1 MTYFERLLEQQLASS
16 SAMVETDVDLVRNG
30 DFALNRLSDHRLWET
45 MSDTGDGSW
54 YAVSGQFEVQRATG
68 LSGTPAKKVITA
80 VLELDSHTGARAH
93 GATNSNAVVSQ
104 VIEEITQPGTFRLS
118 LDYSARNK
126 TGVAN
131 EDTSSAEVW
140 LGDKLV
146 ATLTNTDATWQQRII
161 EVDLQ
166 AGDLPADGPVM
177 LRLVATGIADGYGAL
192 IDNVSLREIGKTGLL
207 SEDLITN
214 GAFENSAHFG
224 RWKTFSEL
232 DGWTVSEDS
241 VFELQHVRKP
251 TTPRDPSDVYIELDG
266 HGSASNSEVAQD
278 IEVTEAGLY
287 LLSFEYSPRWTG
299 ATTEE
304 SSGMEV
310 KIGDT
315 VIAEIS
321 SGEVG
326 WQPYT
331 FNVHLDEG
339 PVTLSFRGTG
349 TQDTRGA
356 LVGNVALV
364 RVQEELPLA
373 ISAQAAVEA
382 QPGLLGEVFFAETD
396 LRNLEQAVAEKDETP
411 DATFVATAIDYGNMT
426 SWSYATID
434 VVLEHDAGSLNED
447 ADLQRN
453 VDHTYINLSGEIFL
467 EAGTHTFLNR
477 TDDGFRLTID
487 DTLVAEYQGLRTAR
501 TTEGTITVANDG
513 WYAIN
518 IDYFDWRG
526 ASQLRIEHRLNDGP
540 LETLSDDRLRHTS
553 ADDDNTA
560 PDAVA
565 DLAQTTEDTPIVI
578 DVLANDVD
586 ADGDALALMALGTA
600 RHGSVSDNGDG
611 TVTFIPDAD
620 FNGEATF
627 TYTISDG
634 SDSATGT
641 ATVTVTPVNDAP
653 YAVTDTKATTRDG
666 WVQIDVL
673 SNDFDVDPG
682 DVLTLVSAV
691 SDRGHV
697 EIVDGEIVFT
707 PGSDFDDMV
716 LGSSVEQIV
725 TYTVR
730 DQAGAIG
737 TGSLIVTV
745 TAPFEEAVEET
756 LLFREIGANGSSRFL
771 DGEDAIQSVES
782 VVLAGSD
789 NRDTLEVEMLSRAG
803 NGREGARGDRGT
815 NDDYLGTDG
824 SAGTSGGLAGDA
836 WSDLASVSID
846 GRESA
851 DMIEVTVNALG
862 GNGGDGADGGGGGA
876 ADRLGTHRVVVP
888 GISETTTT
896 YGNGVGTTGGN
907 GGDGGHG
914 NDAGASTASVSGGLI
929 DGGDSADTIIV
940 RVEAVGGDGGAGG
953 RGGIAG
959 RGGNDAPLG
968 GTGANTSR
976 AGNSG
981 DGGNGGSAM
990 AQVSGLSIL
999 GDLGD
1004 DDITLDVSAVG
1015 GAGGIGGRGRAA
1027 TEASWQDT
1035 TFTNFGDVALNT
1047 YDGEFRYVL
1056 GTAGDGGN
1064 GGTAGDAHVR
1074 IEANTLDG
1082 GVGDDMLRIN
1092 AQTIIAGE
1100 AQGGDGGSGGT
1111 TSFVPAE
1118 ASGRYDL
1125 YFTAGTN
1132 GQAGADGATGQS
1144 QVDILSNTLDGGSG
1158 DDTLQIALDVPDQGA
1173 LGIAFSGNVVNGGS
1187 GLDRFD
1193 LSLVHLDMTVD
1204 LGAGEFGLKGSS
1216 DINSVTGVEV
1226 VLTGDGDDIL
1236 IGSANAETLEA
1247 GAGDDL
1253 LTGNGALDTFVFR
1266 TGLGHD
1272 IITDFSDDR
1281 IDLSD
1286 VTGVSGFDQLE
1297 IQDGP
1302 DGAVIVLASGTVTL
1316 LGVGADQL
1324 NQDHF
1329 IF

>member
-1 MTYFERLLEQQLASS
+1 MTAP
-16 SAMVETDVDLVRNG
+16 VGWV
-30 DFALNRLSDHRLWET
+30 SDH
-45 MSDTGDGSW
+45 
-54 YAVSGQFEVQRATG
+54 Q
-68 LSGTPAKKVITA
+68 
-80 VLELDSHTGARAH
+80 
-93 GATNSNAVVSQ
+93 
-104 VIEEITQPGTFRLS
+104 EITPPANFHHFR
-118 LDYSARNK
+118 
-126 TGVAN
+126 
-131 EDTSSAEVW
+131 DT
-140 LGDKLV
+140 
-146 ATLTNTDATWQQRII
+146 TD
-161 EVDLQ
+161 
-166 AGDLPADGPVM
+166 
-177 LRLVATGIADGYGAL
+177 
-192 IDNVSLREIGKTGLL
+192 
-207 SEDLITN
+207 
-214 GAFENSAHFG
+214 FH
-224 RWKTFSEL
+224 
-232 DGWTVSEDS
+232 
-241 VFELQHVRKP
+241 
-251 TTPRDPSDVYIELDG
+251 
-266 HGSASNSEVAQD
+266 
-278 IEVTEAGLY
+278 
-287 LLSFEYSPRWTG
+287 
-299 ATTEE
+299 
-304 SSGMEV
+304 
-310 KIGDT
+310 
-315 VIAEIS
+315 
-321 SGEVG
+321 
-326 WQPYT
+326 
-331 FNVHLDEG
+331 
-339 PVTLSFRGTG
+339 
-349 TQDTRGA
+349 
-356 LVGNVALV
+356 
-364 RVQEELPLA
+364 
-373 ISAQAAVEA
+373 
-382 QPGLLGEVFFAETD
+382 
-396 LRNLEQAVAEKDETP
+396 
-411 DATFVATAIDYGNMT
+411 
-426 SWSYATID
+426 
-434 VVLEHDAGSLNED
+434 
-447 ADLQRN
+447 
-453 VDHTYINLSGEIFL
+453 
-467 EAGTHTFLNR
+467 
-477 TDDGFRLTID
+477 
-487 DTLVAEYQGLRTAR
+487 
-501 TTEGTITVANDG
+501 
-513 WYAIN
+513 
-518 IDYFDWRG
+518 
-526 ASQLRIEHRLNDGP
+526 
-540 LETLSDDRLRHTS
+540 
-553 ADDDNTA
+553 
-560 PDAVA
+560 
-565 DLAQTTEDTPIVI
+565 
-578 DVLANDVD
+578 
-586 ADGDALALMALGTA
+586 
-600 RHGSVSDNGDG
+600 
-611 TVTFIPDAD
+611 
-620 FNGEATF
+620 GEATF

-634 SDSATGT
+634 LDSATGT

-666 WVQIDVL
+666 SVQVDVL
-673 SNDFDVDPG
+673 SNDFDVNPG

-697 EIVDGEIVFT
+697 DIVDGEIVFT

-771 DGEDAIQSVES
+771 DGEDASQFVEG
-782 VVLAGSD
+782 VVLTGSD

-836 WSDLASVSID
+836 WSDLASLSID

-914 NDAGASTASVSGGLI
+914 NDAGAATASLSGGLI

-990 AQVSGLSIL
+990 AQISGLSIL

-1015 GAGGIGGRGRAA
+1015 GAGGTGGRGRAA

-1064 GGTAGDAHVR
+1064 GGTAGDARVR

-1082 GVGDDMLRIN
+1082 G
-1092 AQTIIAGE
+1092 A
-1100 AQGGDGGSGGT
+1100 
-1111 TSFVPAE
+1111 
-1118 ASGRYDL
+1118 
-1125 YFTAGTN
+1125 
-1132 GQAGADGATGQS
+1132 
-1144 QVDILSNTLDGGSG
+1144 G

-1173 LGIAFSGNVVNGGS
+1173 LGIAVSGNVVNGGS

-1193 LSLVHLDMTVD
+1193 LSLLHVDMTVD

-1236 IGSANAETLEA
+1236 IGSENAETLEA

-1266 TGLGHD
+1266 TGLEHD

-1286 VTGVSGFDQLE
+1286 VTGVSDFDQLE
-1297 IQDGP
+1297 IQDGS

-1316 LGVGADQL
+1316 LGVDADQL